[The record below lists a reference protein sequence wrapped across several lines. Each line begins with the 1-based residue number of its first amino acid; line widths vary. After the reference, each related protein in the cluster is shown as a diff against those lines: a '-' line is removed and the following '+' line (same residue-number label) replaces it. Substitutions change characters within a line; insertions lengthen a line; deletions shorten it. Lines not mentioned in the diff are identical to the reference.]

1 MKKLQSQNI
10 RIPKIKISKTI
21 AMIIFAVVIVVC
33 VAGYGLM
40 GYAVMDEQS
49 KQDDLE
55 TAIDKAKDEWQ
66 IIKDRPVEDLDQLL
80 EQTRDE
86 LALEQSLFK
95 NDLSS
100 NNVMEILLQAAN
112 ECNVQILPLGGF
124 SPADIEQID
133 GNDYFK
139 VKFDLSPEGTLPN
152 VLRFVDKLEN
162 GTIGDDQYATIVV
175 EEVSIS
181 GQGSQWSVNLN
192 GYLYS
197 KPGPAEPTESGTP
210 TV

>member
-10 RIPKIKISKTI
+10 RMPKIKISKTI
-21 AMIIFAVVIVVC
+21 AMIIFAVVIVAC

-55 TAIDKAKDEWQ
+55 TDIDRAKDEWQ

-112 ECNVQILPLGGF
+112 ECNVAILPLGGF
-124 SPADIEQID
+124 SPADIEQIN

-139 VKFDLSPEGTLPN
+139 VAFDLTPEGTLPN
-152 VLRFVDKLEN
+152 VLRFVNKLEN

-181 GQGSQWSVNLN
+181 GQGSQWSVSLN

-197 KPGPAEPTESGTP
+197 KPGPAEPTESGSP